1 MTKTSKS
8 TIKRCSW
15 VGNDELYQS
24 YHDSEWGVPEHDD
37 HKLFECLTLEGAQ
50 AGLSWITVLK
60 KREHYRKVFKQ
71 FDPARVARFKPATI
85 EKLMNDPGIIRNRL
99 KVESTVSNARA
110 VLELQNSHGSLDEFL
125 WQYVDGKPLNSKRK
139 KLADTPSETDLSKQI
154 SRDLKK
160 LNFRFIGP
168 TTVYAFMQAVG
179 MVNDHSTDC
188 FRYKE
193 LEAKSSKKKR
203 K

>member
-15 VGNDELYQS
+15 VGDDELYHS
-24 YHDSEWGVPEHDD
+24 YHDNEWGVPVHDD

-71 FDPARVARFKPATI
+71 FDPARVARFKQTTI
-85 EKLMNDPGIIRNRL
+85 EKLMNDPGIVRNRL
-99 KVESTVSNARA
+99 KIESTVSNARA
-110 VLELQNSHGSLDEFL
+110 VLDLQKSHGE
-125 WQYVDGKPLNSKRK
+125 PLNSKRK

-193 LEAKSSKKKR
+193 LDGNLKKKKR